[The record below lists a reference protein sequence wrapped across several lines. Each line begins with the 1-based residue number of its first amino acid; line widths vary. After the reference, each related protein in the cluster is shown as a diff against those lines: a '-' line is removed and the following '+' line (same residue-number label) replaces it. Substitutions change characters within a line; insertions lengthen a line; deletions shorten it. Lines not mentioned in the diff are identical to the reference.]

1 MLPAR
6 LGAHRFY
13 RVSLGAW
20 GSEATS
26 VLSAILDCDL
36 AEEVRG
42 KCTRELKT
50 VKNITV
56 DKDSVIQIIISFN
69 SMLGVCDVRDINKGV
84 LTIKCVSVNSQ
95 SIICDQ
101 SSSYLGRN

>member
-1 MLPAR
+1 MLPV
-6 LGAHRFY
+6 LGRD
-13 RVSLGAW
+13 RGGA
-20 GSEATS
+20 GC
-26 VLSAILDCDL
+26 VYDAILDCDL

-56 DKDSVIQIIISFN
+56 DKDSVIQTIISFN